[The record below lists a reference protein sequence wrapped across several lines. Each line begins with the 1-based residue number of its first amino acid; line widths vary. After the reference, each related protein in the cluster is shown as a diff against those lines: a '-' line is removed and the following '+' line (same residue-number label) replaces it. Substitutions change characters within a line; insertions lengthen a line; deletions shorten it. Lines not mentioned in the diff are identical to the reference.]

1 MIDQNEII
9 GLIAAVCTTFA
20 FIPQVMKVWKTKQTN
35 DLSLRMYSIMFIGI
49 LLWLIYGI
57 RIDSLSII
65 LANVVT
71 AILVGTIL
79 VLIIQGKNTK

>member
-20 FIPQVMKVWKTKQTN
+20 FVPQVMKVWKTKQTK
-35 DLSLRMYSIMFIGI
+35 DLSLRMYSIMFLGI
-49 LLWLIYGI
+49 LLWLVYGI
-57 RIDSLSII
+57 IIDSLSII

-71 AILVGTIL
+71 ATLVGTIL
-79 VLIIQGKNTK
+79 VHVIKGK

>member
-20 FIPQVMKVWKTKQTN
+20 FIPQVMKVWKTKQTK

-49 LLWLIYGI
+49 LLWLVYGI

-71 AILVGTIL
+71 ATLVGTIL
-79 VLIIQGKNTK
+79 VYIIKGK

>member
-20 FIPQVMKVWKTKQTN
+20 FVPQVMKVWKTKQTKG
-35 DLSLRMYSIMFIGI
+35 LSLRMYSIMFLGIVLWLVYGI
-49 LLWLIYGI
+49 L
-57 RIDSLSII
+57 IDSLSII

-71 AILVGTIL
+71 ATLVGTIL
-79 VLIIQGKNTK
+79 VFIFQGKRTK

>member
-79 VLIIQGKNTK
+79 GFIIAGKTKK

>member
-20 FIPQVMKVWKTKQTN
+20 FIPQVIKVWKTKQTM

-49 LLWLIYGI
+49 LLWLVYGV
-57 RIDSLSII
+57 RIESLSII

-79 VLIIQGKNTK
+79 VYIIKGK

>member
-20 FIPQVMKVWKTKQTN
+20 FVPQVMKVWKTKQTK
-35 DLSLRMYSIMFIGI
+35 DLSLRMYSIMFLGIVLWLVYGI
-49 LLWLIYGI
+49 L
-57 RIDSLSII
+57 IDSLSII

-71 AILVGTIL
+71 ATLVGTIL
-79 VLIIQGKNTK
+79 VFIIQGKRTK

>member
-20 FIPQVMKVWKTKQTN
+20 FIPQVIKVWKTKQTM

-49 LLWLIYGI
+49 LLWLVYGV
-57 RIDSLSII
+57 RIESLSII

-79 VLIIQGKNTK
+79 VYIIKGKQ

>member
-20 FIPQVMKVWKTKQTN
+20 FVPQVMKVWKTKQTK
-35 DLSLRMYSIMFIGI
+35 DLSLRMYSIMFLGI
-49 LLWLIYGI
+49 LLWLVYGI
-57 RIDSLSII
+57 LIDSLSII

-71 AILVGTIL
+71 ATLVGTIL
-79 VLIIQGKNTK
+79 MYIIQGKDTK

>member
-20 FIPQVMKVWKTKQTN
+20 FIPQVMKVWKTKQTK

-49 LLWLIYGI
+49 ILWLVYGI

-65 LANVVT
+65 MANVVT
-71 AILVGTIL
+71 ATLVGTIL
-79 VLIIQGKNTK
+79 VCIIKGKQ

>member
-20 FIPQVMKVWKTKQTN
+20 FVPQVMKVWKTKQTK

-79 VLIIQGKNTK
+79 VFIIAGKVKK

>member
-20 FIPQVMKVWKTKQTN
+20 FIPQVMKVWKTKQTK

-49 LLWLIYGI
+49 ILWLVYGI

-65 LANVVT
+65 MANVAT
-71 AILVGTIL
+71 ATLVGTIL
-79 VLIIQGKNTK
+79 VYIIKGKQ

>member
-9 GLIAAVCTTFA
+9 GLIAAVCTTLA
-20 FIPQVMKVWKTKQTN
+20 FIPQVIKVWKTKQTM

-49 LLWLIYGI
+49 LLWLVYGV
-57 RIDSLSII
+57 RIESLSII

-71 AILVGTIL
+71 SILVGTIL
-79 VLIIQGKNTK
+79 VYIIKGKQ

>member
-20 FIPQVMKVWKTKQTN
+20 FIPQVMKVWKTKQTK

-49 LLWLIYGI
+49 ILWLVYGI

-65 LANVVT
+65 MANVVT
-71 AILVGTIL
+71 ATLVGTIL
-79 VLIIQGKNTK
+79 VYINKGKQ

>member
-20 FIPQVMKVWKTKQTN
+20 FIPQIIKFWKTKQTN

>member
-1 MIDQNEII
+1 MIDKNELI
-9 GLIAAVCTTFA
+9 GFIAAVCTTFA
-20 FIPQVMKVWKTKQTN
+20 FLPQVIKVWKTKQTK

-49 LLWLIYGI
+49 LLWLVYGI

-79 VLIIQGKNTK
+79 VYIIKGKQ

>member
-20 FIPQVMKVWKTKQTN
+20 FIPQVIKVWKTKQTK

-49 LLWLIYGI
+49 ILWLVYGI
-57 RIDSLSII
+57 RINSLSII

-79 VLIIQGKNTK
+79 VYIIKGKQ

>member
-20 FIPQVMKVWKTKQTN
+20 FVPQFMKVWKTKQTK
-35 DLSLRMYSIMFIGI
+35 DLSLRMYSIMFLGI
-49 LLWLIYGI
+49 LLWLVYGI
-57 RIDSLSII
+57 LIDSLSII

-79 VLIIQGKNTK
+79 VFIIAGKVKK

>member
-20 FIPQVMKVWKTKQTN
+20 FVPQVMKVWKTKQTKG
-35 DLSLRMYSIMFIGI
+35 LSLRMYSIMFLGI
-49 LLWLIYGI
+49 LLWLVYGI
-57 RIDSLSII
+57 LIDSLSII

-71 AILVGTIL
+71 ATLVGTIL
-79 VLIIQGKNTK
+79 VYIIKGK

>member
-20 FIPQVMKVWKTKQTN
+20 FVPQVMKVWKTKQTKE
-35 DLSLRMYSIMFIGI
+35 LSLRMYSIMFLGI
-49 LLWLIYGI
+49 LIWLVYGI
-57 RIDSLSII
+57 LIDSLSII

-71 AILVGTIL
+71 ATLVGTIL
-79 VLIIQGKNTK
+79 VYIIQGKDTK

>member
-9 GLIAAVCTTFA
+9 GLIAAVCTTFV
-20 FIPQVMKVWKTKQTN
+20 FIPQVMKVWKTKQTK
-35 DLSLRMYSIMFIGI
+35 DLSLRMYSIMFIGV
-49 LLWLIYGI
+49 LLWLVYGI
-57 RIDSLSII
+57 RIDSLSIM

-79 VLIIQGKNTK
+79 VFIIQGKDTK

>member
-20 FIPQVMKVWKTKQTN
+20 FIPQAIKVWKTKQTM

-49 LLWLIYGI
+49 LLWLVYGV
-57 RIDSLSII
+57 RIESLSII

-79 VLIIQGKNTK
+79 GYIIKGKQ

>member
-20 FIPQVMKVWKTKQTN
+20 FIPQVIKVWKTKQTM

-49 LLWLIYGI
+49 LLWLVYGI

-71 AILVGTIL
+71 SILVGTIL
-79 VLIIQGKNTK
+79 VYIIKGKQ

>member
-9 GLIAAVCTTFA
+9 GLIAAACTTFA
-20 FIPQVMKVWKTKQTN
+20 FIPQVIKVWKTKNTK

-49 LLWLIYGI
+49 ILWLVYGI
-57 RIDSLSII
+57 RINSLSII

-79 VLIIQGKNTK
+79 VYIIKGKQ

>member
-20 FIPQVMKVWKTKQTN
+20 FVPQVMKVWKTKQAK
-35 DLSLRMYSIMFIGI
+35 DLSLRMYSIMFLGI
-49 LLWLIYGI
+49 LLWLVYGI
-57 RIDSLSII
+57 LIDSLSII

-71 AILVGTIL
+71 ATLVGTIL
-79 VLIIQGKNTK
+79 VYIIQGKDTK

>member
-20 FIPQVMKVWKTKQTN
+20 FIPQVIKVWKTKNTK

-49 LLWLIYGI
+49 ILWLVYGI
-57 RIDSLSII
+57 RINSLSII

-71 AILVGTIL
+71 SILVGTIL
-79 VLIIQGKNTK
+79 VYIIKGKQ

>member
-20 FIPQVMKVWKTKQTN
+20 FVPQVIKVWKTKQTK
-35 DLSLRMYSIMFIGI
+35 DLSLRMYSIMFLGI
-49 LLWLIYGI
+49 LLWLFYGI
-57 RIDSLSII
+57 IIDSLSII

-71 AILVGTIL
+71 ATLVGTIL
-79 VLIIQGKNTK
+79 VYVIKGK

>member
-20 FIPQVMKVWKTKQTN
+20 FVPQVMKVWKTKQTKG
-35 DLSLRMYSIMFIGI
+35 LSLRMYSIMFTGI
-49 LLWLIYGI
+49 LLWLVYGI
-57 RIDSLSII
+57 LIDSLSII

-71 AILVGTIL
+71 ATLVGTIL
-79 VLIIQGKNTK
+79 VYIIKGKQ

>member
-20 FIPQVMKVWKTKQTN
+20 FIPQVMKVWKTKQIK

-49 LLWLIYGI
+49 ILWLVYGI

-65 LANVVT
+65 MANVVT
-71 AILVGTIL
+71 ATLVGTIL
-79 VLIIQGKNTK
+79 VFIIKGKQ

>member
-9 GLIAAVCTTFA
+9 GLIAAACTTFA
-20 FIPQVMKVWKTKQTN
+20 FIPQVMKVWKTKQTK

-79 VLIIQGKNTK
+79 VFIIAGKVKK